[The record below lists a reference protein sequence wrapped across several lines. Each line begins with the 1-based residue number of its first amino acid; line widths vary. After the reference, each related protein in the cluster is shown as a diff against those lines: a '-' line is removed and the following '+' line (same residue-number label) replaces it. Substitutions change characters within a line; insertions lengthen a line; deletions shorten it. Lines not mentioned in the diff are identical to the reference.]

1 MYDWLMQQEP
11 VIRMAMMLGVLAI
24 MATWE
29 WVAPRR
35 ALSVSK
41 AYRWSNNFGVIA
53 LGTLLTRLV
62 VPAGA
67 VGLAVFVES
76 QGWGLLQVVN
86 LPLWLTVLIAIVVL
100 DFTIWAQHVM
110 FHAIPTLWRLHRMH
124 HADLDIDVTTGLRFH
139 PLEIL
144 LSFGIKATVIVALGV
159 PAVAVLLF
167 EIILS
172 SLAMFNHSNVRM
184 PLAVDR
190 VLRLLIVTPDF
201 HRVHHSWYP
210 HETNSN
216 FGFNLSVW
224 DRMMGTYRAQPD
236 DGHDGMTIGINQF
249 RDPKWERLDKM
260 LIQPFVGPTN
270 SYPLNQRGEANLA
283 QTPAT
288 PTAPAIT
295 RPASQPPSDAD

>member
-1 MYDWLMQQEP
+1 MQQEP

>member
-1 MYDWLMQQEP
+1 MQQEP

-35 ALSVSK
+35 ALSVNK

-216 FGFNLSVW
+216 FGFNLSIW

-288 PTAPAIT
+288 PTATPE
-295 RPASQPPSDAD
+295 Q

>member
-1 MYDWLMQQEP
+1 MQQEP

-110 FHAIPTLWRLHRMH
+110 FHAIPALWRLHRMH

-190 VLRLLIVTPDF
+190 ILRLLIVTPDF

-216 FGFNLSVW
+216 FGFNLSLW
-224 DRMMGTYRAQPD
+224 DRIMGTYRAQPD

-260 LIQPFVGPTN
+260 LIQPFVGPTD
-270 SYPLNQRGEANLA
+270 SYPLNQRGEANPA
-283 QTPAT
+283 QTPT
-288 PTAPAIT
+288 TLTAPAIT
-295 RPASQPPSDAD
+295 RPPSQPPSGAD